1 MSKKLKIG
9 IIQNTPLTADFPNNL
24 RQIVQGYREC
34 LDHDAEI
41 IVAPAHALCGADPMD
56 MADRNSFI
64 GQTEAALHA
73 LSLELGEVPLILGA
87 YTRYGIDPMDDEL
100 LAELMQ
106 DSNAEPIAYTQ
117 LSPYLLTN
125 NEVTLLENGEVCELD
140 DKRILVYCDDSLE
153 HMDDENIDVKI
164 NLACA
169 PWYAGAQAEWEHA
182 CMWDAKAIMQP
193 VVSVKHVGCTGE
205 NIYAGG
211 SAVFSAE
218 GDTIARLPLF
228 ESAARVV
235 NVYSKARAKAR
246 PTEEEQMCSAIEFG
260 IRETVRNNGFTG
272 VCLSLDTPNAS
283 LLAALC
289 VEALGRSNVVGITT
303 SESSD
308 IATSLRITTHKLE
321 LGALMAEADKLFAN
335 DSTAIRER
343 ILAAAQYTYAESR
356 GLMYVCPL
364 ARRDFMLGTYNQYG
378 SSCGHFAPLGNLY
391 EMDLHML
398 RVYLSEKYATLFGAL
413 SEPGTPATDRII
425 HELADRNL
433 SATELMNK
441 HTCPFEENEIRLV
454 QRKIIASAIKRTQMP
469 PVLRADKLIER
480 IELPVSHRMN
490 D

>member
-9 IIQNTPLTADFPNNL
+9 IIQNAPLTADFPNNL

-34 LDHDAEI
+34 LDHGAEV
-41 IVAPAHALCGADPMD
+41 IVAPAHALCGADPKD
-56 MADRNSFI
+56 MAERNSFI

-87 YTRYGIDPMDDEL
+87 YTRFSMDPMEDEL
-100 LAELMQ
+100 LSELLQ
-106 DSNAEPIAYTQ
+106 DCNAEPIGYTQ

-125 NEVTLLENGEVCELD
+125 NEVTLLENGEVCEVD
-140 DKRILVYCDDSLE
+140 DKRLLVYSDDSIE
-153 HMDDENIDVKI
+153 GMDDENIDAKI
-164 NLACA
+164 NLACS
-169 PWYAGAQAEWEHA
+169 PWYAGSQAA
-182 CMWDAKAIMQP
+182 CENAGMCDARDIKTP
-193 VVSVKHVGCTGE
+193 VVCVKHVGCTGE

-211 SAVFSAE
+211 SAVFSPE
-218 GDTIARLPLF
+218 GYTIARLPLF

-235 NVYSKARAKAR
+235 NVYSSARAKAR

-289 VEALGRSNVVGITT
+289 VEALGRSNVVGLTT
-303 SESSD
+303 SENSD
-308 IATSLRITTHKLE
+308 IAASLRISTHKLE
-321 LGALMAEADKLFAN
+321 LGALMAEADKLFTKDA
-335 DSTAIRER
+335 DAMRER
-343 ILAAAQYTYAESR
+343 MLAAAQYTYAESR

-364 ARRDFMLGTYNQYG
+364 ARRDFMLGNYNQYG
-378 SSCGHFAPLGNLY
+378 ASCGHFAPLGNLY

-398 RVYLSEKYATLFGAL
+398 RTYLSEKYATLFGAL

-433 SATELMNK
+433 SATELLNG
-441 HTCPFEENEIRLV
+441 HTCPFEENEIRLI
-454 QRKIIASAIKRTQMP
+454 QRKIIASAMKRTQMP
-469 PVLRADKLIER
+469 PVLRADKLTER
-480 IELPVSHRMN
+480 ISLPVSHRMN